1 MKTGLSLLLEVKKK
15 PCSNPGIIESVLGML
30 PSCIPT
36 NSKNVFIAKNDYIL
50 LSIAFVL
57 KIAILL
63 AVTEYKKTR
72 NE

>member
-1 MKTGLSLLLEVKKK
+1 M
-15 PCSNPGIIESVLGML
+15 IASVLGML

-50 LSIAFVL
+50 LSIAFML
-57 KIAILL
+57 KIAILF
-63 AVTEYKKTR
+63 AVTEYKKAR